1 MTIYWQPGGLRRQKY
16 FNTMAHVYSAQ
27 ETHHRKL
34 LYFGLHIMVLLLSL
48 FLIISISVDTFK
60 NIAFYKEPKFMLIQF
75 WICVLFLLDFFF
87 EWIIAEK
94 KMHYLATHFIF
105 FLVAIPYTA
114 IIDYFGLT
122 FSPKVEYLIRYIPL
136 VRGGYALALVVSWL
150 TSNRAT
156 GLFLS
161 YLLSLLAT
169 LYFSSVVFF
178 VFEAHVNPLVNTY
191 ADALWWAAMDMTT
204 VGSNIIAVTS
214 VGRVLSVIM
223 AALGMMLFP
232 IFTVYITNIIQ
243 SRNQRGFV
251 IGQGN
256 FLPEDEFE
264 DVVAKTQADEA
275 QARADEVHAH
285 ADEADAKVHEANAEA
300 HRANAMADQS
310 MDAEVQS
317 GSAGKTAAAK
327 D

>member
-1 MTIYWQPGGLRRQKY
+1 
-16 FNTMAHVYSAQ
+16 MAHVYTAQ
-27 ETHHRKL
+27 ETHRRKL

-60 NIAFYKEPKFMLIQF
+60 NIAFYQEPKFMLIQF

-94 KMHYLATHFIF
+94 KWHYLATHFIF

-256 FLPEDEFE
+256 FLPENELE
-264 DVVAKTQADEA
+264 DVVAKSQADV
-275 QARADEVHAH
+275 ARALAEEVQAH
-285 ADEADAKVHEANAEA
+285 ADEAKAKSDEADAIAHEAK
-300 HRANAMADQS
+300 AMTHQS
-310 MDAEVQS
+310 KDAGVKS
-317 GSAGKTAAAK
+317 GPTGKTAAAK
-327 D
+327 E